1 MTPRQKMIDA
11 LLCRPVSGHVPTF
24 ELVFFLTMEKF
35 GRVHPSQRHYG
46 QWDQMSE
53 AERNLHRL
61 DVADLYIQTARAYHH
76 SAIFINPPPVDR
88 PEEVMRQCELI
99 RERSGEEHLTMIHG
113 DATFSIPDGAHMTEF
128 AYRMADDP
136 EGLKRQAAKQ
146 VDDALR
152 VAERYARHGMLD
164 AMALCSDYCFN
175 TNPFMS
181 PAQFSEFVTPY
192 LDRLIR
198 GYRDMGFYV
207 IKHTD
212 GNIMPILDQLIQC
225 RPHALHSIDPQAGVS
240 LAEVKRRVTGEQIC
254 LCGNVHC
261 GLLETGTDEEVAA
274 DVRRSLAEGMEGWG
288 YIFCTSNCVYTG
300 MPLAR
305 YELMMD
311 IYEKEGV
318 YPALPKA

>member
-99 RERSGEEHLTMIHG
+99 RERSGEEYLTMIHG

-136 EGLKRQAAKQ
+136 EGLKR
-146 VDDALR
+146 
-152 VAERYARHGMLD
+152 
-164 AMALCSDYCFN
+164 
-175 TNPFMS
+175 
-181 PAQFSEFVTPY
+181 
-192 LDRLIR
+192 
-198 GYRDMGFYV
+198 
-207 IKHTD
+207 
-212 GNIMPILDQLIQC
+212 
-225 RPHALHSIDPQAGVS
+225 
-240 LAEVKRRVTGEQIC
+240 
-254 LCGNVHC
+254 
-261 GLLETGTDEEVAA
+261 
-274 DVRRSLAEGMEGWG
+274 
-288 YIFCTSNCVYTG
+288 
-300 MPLAR
+300 
-305 YELMMD
+305 
-311 IYEKEGV
+311 
-318 YPALPKA
+318 